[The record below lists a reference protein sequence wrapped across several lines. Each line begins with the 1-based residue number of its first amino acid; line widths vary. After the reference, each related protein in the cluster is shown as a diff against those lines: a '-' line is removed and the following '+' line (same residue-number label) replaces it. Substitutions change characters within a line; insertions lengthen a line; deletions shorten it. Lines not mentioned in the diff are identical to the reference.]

1 MKSNNVAVS
10 AAEVYKTYLIDG
22 SKLEVLKDITFEVEN
37 AEFTVLSGASGSGK
51 TTLLNIIS
59 GIDKP
64 SSGKIIVFGNE
75 LNKQNE
81 NFLAGFRCKNIG
93 YVFQSYNL
101 ISTLTV
107 AENVAF
113 PMEWLERQSGQI
125 RNRVEELLQLLGLQ
139 NRAEHFPYQLSGGEQ
154 QRVAF
159 ARALAND
166 PPLFLVDEPTGNL
179 DAKTS
184 RSVIQIL
191 QRLKGEKKTVVVA
204 THDERIFQ
212 LADRK
217 LHLEDGRLA
226 KGDE

>member
-81 NFLAGFRCKNIG
+81 NFLASFRCKNIG